1 MPTITCSC
9 CRRTVPTNPRIKD
22 QRYCGQPTCQRA
34 RKTQWQRAKL
44 LADPEYL
51 ANQRDA
57 CRAWRE
63 SHRNYWHERRKARH
77 LANGVRE
84 GPGTME
90 APAVNMDALPN
101 QAPDQSLI
109 DISREY
115 MLIPLTAEHGDV
127 DWRGVNMD
135 ALRVKFAAITAT

>member
-1 MPTITCSC
+1 MLT
-9 CRRTVPTNPRIKD
+9 
-22 QRYCGQPTCQRA
+22 
-34 RKTQWQRAKL
+34 
-44 LADPEYL
+44 DPEYL

-63 SHRNYWHERRKARH
+63 SHRDYWRERRKARH
-77 LANGVRE
+77 LANGARE

-101 QAPDQSLI
+101 QAPDKSLI

-115 MLIPLTAEHGDV
+115 MLIPLTAGHGHV
-127 DWRGVNMD
+127 DWRAVNMD